1 MAHTKG
7 APIIVYTPRFLP
19 FVVIFHI
26 VLTAVR
32 IFDWTIYGIRIRGR
46 EHFRGLKTAVIVS
59 NHTLLLDP
67 GIVAHAI
74 RPRRTYFTMLEET
87 ALIPWLG
94 TFVRLLG
101 AVPIPERPNALRELE
116 GAARTAFHQL
126 GFIHFFPEGELW
138 RENQQLQPFHP
149 GAFLIACRL
158 GAPVVPV
165 TTVLHQ
171 RLWRGKSTVR
181 LPGRTVRLPPRITI
195 VIGAPVPPPEGGRST
210 ARAAREM
217 ALEGARRH
225 AGGDRS
231 PRRVQKHDPRPHAA
245 PGKEA
250 RTEIG
255 LNPRADRGGA
265 IPD

>member
-149 GAFLIACRL
+149 GAFLIACP
-158 GAPVVPV
+158 A
-165 TTVLHQ
+165 
-171 RLWRGKSTVR
+171 
-181 LPGRTVRLPPRITI
+181 
-195 VIGAPVPPPEGGRST
+195 RS
-210 ARAAREM
+210 AC
-217 ALEGARRH
+217 GARDDGSAPAALAGEEHGSAAGPHRPAPPADHDRH
-225 AGGDRS
+225 RRS
-231 PRRVQKHDPRPHAA
+231 RPA
-245 PGKEA
+245 P
-250 RTEIG
+250 
-255 LNPRADRGGA
+255 
-265 IPD
+265 